1 VSRLPATIAL
11 GCIAFAQAPSS
22 DAPSKSEDARIDGQV
37 LSDADGLPL
46 RRAHVTLRPL
56 QAGLSAAG
64 VDADDTGNFTI
75 RKIAPGLYS
84 LIAERDGY
92 LTSATCRRGALRMPP
107 EFYIAGGDKI
117 TDITFRLRP
126 WAVLAGKVR
135 MDDGEPGVG
144 VRVELYREYR
154 TRGRHGYGVVSAVA
168 TNDRGEYRVYGLQ
181 PGAYFVAAVYDKAP
195 LVPGAQ
201 DQPPTDA
208 LGRELPLTGYT
219 TTFFPNTEKLSE
231 ALPIRVDSGQDLSGI
246 DLTLQRVLKVKVRG
260 QVTSGISG
268 ARLGRATMTLA
279 RADASMQGAIPTPAK
294 AIFDRDGFFEM
305 ANVVP
310 GAYVIQVEASDNGKT
325 LSGRRFLTVSS
336 DGEANVELVVAAP
349 QPWPGAIVIEGT
361 GRWPDDKTPRVT
373 LEARSDTGVAVQPS
387 VQGLKFECQVMADE
401 TYDVLVDNLAD
412 DFYVAAVRV
421 GGSDMRALGL
431 PGSLASPLPF
441 EIVLDSRGGK
451 ISGRVFGLVV
461 EDVWSG
467 ASMMLVPDPP
477 RGRLQDYRQ
486 ASADQYGQF
495 QIRGVAPGKYT
506 LVAWLE
512 DPPCDVY
519 DPDALDACRAA
530 GAAVTVDAASD
541 QNLALNM
548 KAAPRR

>member
-1 VSRLPATIAL
+1 VSRLLAILAL
-11 GCIAFAQAPSS
+11 ECVAWAQAPP
-22 DAPSKSEDARIDGQV
+22 AKGEDAQIDGQV
-37 LSDADGLPL
+37 LSDSDGQPL

-56 QAGLSAAG
+56 QAGNSAAG
-64 VDADDTGNFTI
+64 VDADDRGRFTF
-75 RKIAPGLYS
+75 RKISPGAYS

-92 LTSATCRRGALRMPP
+92 LTSATCRRGALRMPSS
-107 EFYIAGGDKI
+107 FYIAGGDKI
-117 TDITFRLRP
+117 TNITFRLRP

-154 TRGRHGYGVVSAVA
+154 TRGRHGYGVIAAVL

-181 PGAYFVAAVYDKAP
+181 PGPYFVAAIYDKTP

-231 ALPIRVDSGQDLSGI
+231 ALPVRVDSGQDLNGI
-246 DLTLQRVLKVKVRG
+246 DLSLRRVLKVKVRG
-260 QVTSGISG
+260 TVTSGISG
-268 ARLGRATMTLA
+268 ARLGRATMTLS
-279 RADASMQGAIPTPAK
+279 RADASTQGTIQTPAK
-294 AIFDRDGFFEM
+294 AIFDRDGYFEM

-310 GAYVIQVEASDNGKT
+310 GAYVIQVEASDNGKS
-325 LSGRRFLTVSS
+325 LSGRRFLNVSN
-336 DGEANVELVVAAP
+336 DGEGNVELVVVEPKA
-349 QPWPGAIVIEGT
+349 WPGAIVIEGAA
-361 GRWPDDKTPRVT
+361 RWPDDKTPRVT
-373 LEARSDTGVAVQPS
+373 LEARSDTGATVQPS
-387 VQGLKFECQVMADE
+387 MQGMKFDCLVMADE
-401 TYDVLVDNLAD
+401 TYDVLVENLAD
-412 DFYVAAVRV
+412 DFYVSAVRV
-421 GGSDMRALGL
+421 GGSDMRGLGL

-451 ISGRVFGLVV
+451 VSGRVFGPTDG
-461 EDVWSG
+461 DVWSG

-506 LVAWLE
+506 LLAWLE

-519 DPDALDACRAA
+519 DPDGLDACRAV
-530 GAAVTVDAASD
+530 GTAVTVDAAGD
-541 QNLALNM
+541 QNLVLTM
-548 KAAPRR
+548 KASPTR